1 LDVKDRSKCV
11 QDEWKRVYGLT
22 VEHEHHHENDAREV
36 WFQAHVR
43 FLNRPINDLATI
55 NRIIDYLVQQYD
67 GRAAV
72 LDARD
77 NTESSKLQRC
87 CTSTTYNNQTGA
99 YECIDTSREIYNDQ
113 CVDPNTAYQSDP
125 KNCGACGNSCP
136 STLHTRYLLTES
148 NRSIFM
154 VLRSSVL

>member
-1 LDVKDRSKCV
+1 MDVKDRSKCV

-55 NRIIDYLVQQYD
+55 NRIIDDLVQQYD

-77 NTESSKLQRC
+77 NRARNFRDVVLVQHITINR
-87 CTSTTYNNQTGA
+87 
-99 YECIDTSREIYNDQ
+99 
-113 CVDPNTAYQSDP
+113 V
-125 KNCGACGNSCP
+125 
-136 STLHTRYLLTES
+136 HT
-148 NRSIFM
+148 NA
-154 VLRSSVL
+154 

>member
-1 LDVKDRSKCV
+1 M
-11 QDEWKRVYGLT
+11 EEGIWFT

-67 GRAAV
+67 GHAAV

-87 CTSTTYNNQTGA
+87 CAGATYVTKYVSA
-99 YECIDTSREIYNDQ
+99 SLCFE
-113 CVDPNTAYQSDP
+113 
-125 KNCGACGNSCP
+125 
-136 STLHTRYLLTES
+136 
-148 NRSIFM
+148 
-154 VLRSSVL
+154 LRHDSFCKQFQRFQVWK